1 MVEQTVIAI
10 IATCIASFATYL
22 FKSSVILRYSLDVL
36 ERASS
41 GKEFPLYECIGG
53 IVVSNGE
60 PREQY
65 NDMDDVPNG
74 LYERALKMALVQAA
88 DGKPPTFGLKV
99 MGKRDVYWIHAGREG
114 RVHVL
119 SFFRR
124 PRLFAL
130 SRRD

>member
-10 IATCIASFATYL
+10 IATCIASFVIYL

-36 ERASS
+36 DRASS

-53 IVVSNGE
+53 IVVPIGQ
-60 PREQY
+60 PAGQH
-65 NDMDDVPNG
+65 NDMDNVPNG
-74 LYERALKMALVQAA
+74 LYERALKMALLKAA
-88 DGKPPTFGLKV
+88 EGMPPSFDLKV

-114 RVHVL
+114 RVHAL